1 LLKFSK
7 KLVTVFKR
15 SLDDNNFSRRE
26 YSKLVFKAEYSTRQ
40 ARIVA
45 NLPMTSLDYSRLDVY
60 TVRLSF
66 RDFMFF

>member
-1 LLKFSK
+1 MKPATASR
-7 KLVTVFKR
+7 R
-15 SLDDNNFSRRE
+15 SLDTRSFSRRE
-26 YSKLVFKAEYSTRQ
+26 YSRLVFKAEYSTRQ

-66 RDFMFF
+66 RDFIFF

>member
-1 LLKFSK
+1 M
-7 KLVTVFKR
+7 KLATTFRR
-15 SLDDNNFSRRE
+15 SFDTRSFSRRE
-26 YSKLVFKAEYSTRQ
+26 YSRLVFRAEYSTRQ